1 MERMNKGQ
9 HLTNLIGR
17 TQEHGAPASGSVRL
31 CRSELGGG
39 VCDAQIGG
47 ADGAFLSARGEVG
60 GRVGL

>member
-1 MERMNKGQ
+1 MINAR
-9 HLTNLIGR
+9 
-17 TQEHGAPASGSVRL
+17 EHICKTVP
-31 CRSELGGG
+31 ELGGG